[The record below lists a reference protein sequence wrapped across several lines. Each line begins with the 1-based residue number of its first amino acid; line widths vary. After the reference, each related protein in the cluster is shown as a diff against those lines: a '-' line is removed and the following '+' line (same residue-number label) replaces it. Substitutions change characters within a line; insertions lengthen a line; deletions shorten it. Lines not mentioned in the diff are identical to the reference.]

1 MSGSTHIHASIH
13 HLVMTCALSSDQ
25 DRDDK
30 HGQGHRS
37 QRENHG
43 AVCQPHQRPVHRPEV
58 NSTQPHQ
65 PPVLTLFPLLYMHR
79 MKANLQYCAEMIPTL
94 STQLRIIASVKAS
107 TPTDTS
113 VSLLHCHLSTSGR
126 LVLHYIQA
134 DVMLVKNAQNLM
146 EAVIKTMKAA
156 EAACM
161 KVCVLLWHQKQ
172 IKLSPQVSKYLLPCS
187 LLLPGSKGSKRQS
200 SEGGS

>member
-1 MSGSTHIHASIH
+1 
-13 HLVMTCALSSDQ
+13 
-25 DRDDK
+25 
-30 HGQGHRS
+30 
-37 QRENHG
+37 
-43 AVCQPHQRPVHRPEV
+43 
-58 NSTQPHQ
+58 
-65 PPVLTLFPLLYMHR
+65 

-113 VSLLHCHLSTSGR
+113 VSLLHCHLVNWWSSR
-126 LVLHYIQA
+126 LTLQA

-161 KVCVLLWHQKQ
+161 KVCVLLYLFCGLKN
-172 IKLSPQVSKYLLPCS
+172 KLN
-187 LLLPGSKGSKRQS
+187 
-200 SEGGS
+200 